1 MCELFPICVNAHR
14 PNLSHLVQKIKKS
27 DKETKMPMDDYDAAA
42 GSRLGAAKLRCN
54 RTELGQMV
62 KECGVFFLT

>member
-1 MCELFPICVNAHR
+1 
-14 PNLSHLVQKIKKS
+14 
-27 DKETKMPMDDYDAAA
+27 MPMDDYDAAA